1 MSEEQVASD
10 LVASVT
16 GETPTKPVL
25 DESAEVPVLDG
36 SAEVPA
42 FVPLQFKKVIL
53 TPEMMND
60 ARNLYPEAKQRVMD
74 AGGTNFPRNAGE
86 FLARDLVD
94 TFRYDFKDRVA
105 EDPNYLT
112 YEGLRNGT
120 ASILDEMPVYRGKSP
135 KERTLTDDDIA
146 KIFSN
151 AEDAP
156 LARAFFSEFAK
167 TLPAIAGAMEA
178 SSVAF
183 LANPVPFIP
192 VKVMGSLLAGG
203 TTGYALY
210 TAADDIEEAIMG
222 PDPVVVDG
230 QRAAFEAYR
239 TLGGGSANI
248 LFPFLLGRYAI
259 NSGAQTVLDSV
270 YQNSKGPIN
279 LRLQAALDK
288 MLTDT
293 GKFARSGRTQAG
305 VTAAAETAGGVG
317 SALGAF
323 YAESNEA
330 GMGGRLASEFVGG
343 NLGAITLLKAIPKV
357 MMTYDQAGGV
367 AGMASQVGDAKQ
379 RAWFDKIND
388 LYGRFGT
395 SEQYDELVENLTS
408 PAVLDELAEA
418 FPGVNFT
425 VGQQSGDPLMMALE
439 AGQLTPAGKLDEA
452 RTVASRKASEFT
464 VNFIKALQE
473 EGSEQSVNQ
482 AAVLRS
488 ALFEERLEHN
498 IQVPLEKL
506 LASINRLKLL
516 PGQEGALSE
525 TELSEKMFDIISN
538 QVFKGAT
545 NKSKILYAAAGARNF
560 PIYEPE
566 AEDIPLFLQV
576 WDDISFENPGVQKE
590 FERAVPE
597 ITRFIQDSRAKL
609 GLSTTRAAEEVVETA
624 EDAALRAAQIQKLD
638 SSLQSFREGI
648 GNINNPRD
656 VYYGPYNAVK
666 ERAISENLTLNQEA
680 AALEDLSEQFFAD
693 AGGMA
698 SGKLL
703 EQGAKARRFANS
715 LVDEAKLLR
724 LRGEVPQAVDTD
736 NLAPVT
742 AAEMDEIRSRA
753 LALARGFR
761 SGLTPDKADYGGKL
775 GEFANAI
782 RIGLYEAED
791 GAPEAYRTAV
801 AFTRAK
807 HDVVS
812 RLVGNNRIPA
822 KQKSGARMVDP
833 EVLLQEYMRGNPSV
847 TLLRT
852 RNLQKLAVF
861 ADKEGLPAF
870 ADTDDSLP
878 FTEPQGSFDFE
889 TEGVDSVFTTVSNLA
904 ESYLRKTDVQQT
916 YKQVYNQKTGKLGYV
931 VDDAKL
937 QQWVNDNPQLM
948 EIFPQLKMDA
958 QNAVTFQ
965 RSLEFAQHRRPRL
978 QKLKKQQTQLGQLMN
993 GNSPT
998 TVIGEAFDSPN
1009 AAQSLR
1015 RVFSLITKAKN
1026 FGSRVNPPSG
1036 IFKDAMVKS
1045 RQRIDQVD
1053 LSEADIKAGIRTAMM
1068 QQGLM
1073 RAGGEAGTFDPKTF
1087 YSFMF
1092 QPKKGMENTNL
1103 AELALK
1109 NGVFNQGEFDRLKF
1123 MSTQMLRMQAAD
1135 KAGRLTDPKFAQE
1148 AGATLDFY
1156 YGITGSALGTGAYQ
1170 AVQDV
1175 TGLNNSTGAL
1185 AAASAGRRFV
1195 VNIFQNVPAM
1205 QNLDVLEQLFTMPE
1219 MAGKLLN
1226 RPTNAAEAN
1235 RQSGKL
1241 ATFLKDTLFKRGT
1254 EMLPFV
1260 MREAYEEDDNT
1271 SYDAMYLGSPG
1282 IPESAT
1288 SNEKQYIER
1297 VKDLSSQESS
1307 LQPLPRRDLPPST
1320 QTAAPRGVQ
1329 TASVDP
1335 SVVAAQRPQ
1344 SIASSGGISSIDP
1357 ERAKLAFGPFDILTA
1372 RNGGEIRLGIGGLFR

>member
-16 GETPTKPVL
+16 GEPPTKPVL
-25 DESAEVPVLDG
+25 DESAEVP
-36 SAEVPA
+36 A
-42 FVPLQFKKVIL
+42 FVPLQLNKVIL

-60 ARNLYPEAKQRVMD
+60 ARQLYPEVKQQVM
-74 AGGTNFPRNAGE
+74 AEGGTNFPRDAGE

-94 TFRYDFKDRVA
+94 TFRYDFRDRVA
-105 EDPNYLT
+105 DNPNYLT
-112 YEGLRNGT
+112 YESLKDGT
-120 ASILDEMPVYRGKSP
+120 ASILDEIPAYRGKSP

-156 LARAFFSEFAK
+156 LARAFFGEFAK
-167 TLPAIAGAMEA
+167 TVPAIAGAMEA

-192 VKVMGSLLAGG
+192 VKVAGSLLAGA

-210 TAADDIEEAIMG
+210 TAADNILEAVNG
-222 PDPVVVDG
+222 PDPVIVDG

-239 TLGGGSANI
+239 TLGGGAANI
-248 LFPFLLGRYAI
+248 LFPFMLGRYAI

-270 YQNSKGPIN
+270 YQNAKGPMN
-279 LRLQAALDK
+279 LRMQAALDK

-305 VTAAAETAGGVG
+305 VTAAAETAGASG
-317 SALGAF
+317 SAVGAF
-323 YAESNEA
+323 FAESNEA
-330 GMGGRLASEFVGG
+330 GMGGRLTAEFLGG
-343 NLGAITLLKAIPKV
+343 NLGAITLLKALPKV

-367 AGMASQVGDAKQ
+367 SGMASRAGDAKQ

-408 PAVLDELAEA
+408 PAVLDELADA

-439 AGQLTPAGKLDEA
+439 AGQLTSAGKLDEA
-452 RTVASRKASEFT
+452 RTVASRKATEFT

-473 EGSEQSVNQ
+473 EGSEQSVKQ
-482 AAVLRS
+482 AALLRS
-488 ALFEERLEHN
+488 SLFEERLEHN
-498 IQVPLEKL
+498 IQAPLDKL
-506 LASINRLKLL
+506 LASVTRLQLL
-516 PGQEGALSE
+516 PGQERATLSQ

-538 QVFKGAT
+538 QVFKGAA
-545 NKSKILYAAAGARNF
+545 NKSKKLYAAAGARDF

-576 WDDISFENPGVQKE
+576 WDDLSYANPSVQKE

-597 ITRFIQDSRAKL
+597 ITNFIRDSRAKL
-609 GLSTTRAAEEVVETA
+609 GLSTTRAADEVVETA
-624 EDAALRAAQIQKLD
+624 EDAALREAQIQKLD
-638 SSLQSFREGI
+638 TSLQSFRKGI
-648 GNINNPRD
+648 GNIDNPRD

-666 ERAISENLTLNQEA
+666 ERAISENLTPNQEA
-680 AALEDLSEQFFAD
+680 AALEDLAEQFFAD
-693 AGGMA
+693 AGGMT

-703 EQGAKARRFANS
+703 EQGAKSRRFANS
-715 LVDEAKLLR
+715 LIDEAKLLR

-742 AAEMDEIRSRA
+742 ASEMDEIRSRA
-753 LALARGFR
+753 LALAREFR
-761 SGLTPDKADYGGKL
+761 SGLFPSKSGYGGKL
-775 GEFANAI
+775 GEFADAI

-807 HDVVS
+807 HNVVS
-812 RLVGNNRIPA
+812 RLVGNNKLPA

-852 RNLQKLAVF
+852 RNLQRLASF

-870 ADTDDSLP
+870 ASTDDSLP
-878 FTEPQGSFDFE
+878 FTESQGSFDFE

-904 ESYLRKTDVQQT
+904 ESYLRKTDVQKT
-916 YKQVYNQKTGKLGYV
+916 YKQVFNQKTGKLEYV

-937 QQWVNDNPQLM
+937 QQWVDDNPELM

-958 QNAVTFQ
+958 QDAVTFQ
-965 RSLEFAQHRRPRL
+965 RSLEFAQHRKPRL

-993 GNSPT
+993 GMSPT
-998 TVIGEAFDSPN
+998 VVIGEAFDSKN

-1015 RVFSLITKAKN
+1015 RVFSLITKAKD

-1036 IFKDAMVKS
+1036 IFKDSMVKS
-1045 RQRIDQVD
+1045 RQRIDQAD
-1053 LSEADIKAGIRTAMM
+1053 LSEADIKAGLRTAMM
-1068 QQGLM
+1068 QEGLM

-1109 NGVFNQGEFDRLKF
+1109 NGVFTQPEFDRLKF

-1135 KAGRLTDPKFAQE
+1135 KAGRLNDPKFAQE

-1195 VNIFQNVPAM
+1195 VNLFQNVPAM

-1219 MAGKLLN
+1219 MAGKLLK

-1297 VKDLSSQESS
+1297 VKDLSNEQSS
-1307 LQPLPRRDLPPST
+1307 LQPLLRRDLPPST
-1320 QTAAPRGVQ
+1320 QTAAPSGVQ

-1335 SVVAAQRPQ
+1335 AGSAAQRPQ
-1344 SIASSGGISSIDP
+1344 SGGISSIDINKARQLFP
-1357 ERAKLAFGPFDILTA
+1357 NDITFAA
-1372 RNGGEIRLGIGGLFR
+1372 RGGEMRSGIGGLFR

>member
-25 DESAEVPVLDG
+25 DESAEVP
-36 SAEVPA
+36 A
-42 FVPLQFKKVIL
+42 FVPLQLKKVIL

-60 ARNLYPEAKQRVMD
+60 ARKLYPEARQRVMD

-105 EDPNYLT
+105 DSPDYLT
-112 YEGLRNGT
+112 YEGLKNGT
-120 ASILDEMPVYRGKSP
+120 ASILDEIPAYRGKSP

-156 LARAFFSEFAK
+156 LARAFFGEFAK

-192 VKVMGSLLAGG
+192 VKVVGSLLAGA

-330 GMGGRLASEFVGG
+330 GMGGRLAAEFVGG

-624 EDAALRAAQIQKLD
+624 EDAAL
-638 SSLQSFREGI
+638 
-648 GNINNPRD
+648 
-656 VYYGPYNAVK
+656 
-666 ERAISENLTLNQEA
+666 
-680 AALEDLSEQFFAD
+680 
-693 AGGMA
+693 
-698 SGKLL
+698 
-703 EQGAKARRFANS
+703 
-715 LVDEAKLLR
+715 
-724 LRGEVPQAVDTD
+724 QAVDTD

-812 RLVGNNRIPA
+812 RLVGNNKLPA

-833 EVLLQEYMRGNPSV
+833 EVLLQDYMRGNPSV

-852 RNLQKLAVF
+852 RNLQRLAVF

-937 QQWVNDNPQLM
+937 QQWVNDNPELM

-1015 RVFSLITKAKN
+1015 RVFSLITKAKD

-1087 YSFMF
+1087 FSFMF

-1109 NGVFNQGEFDRLKF
+1109 NGVFNQGQFDRLKF

-1219 MAGKLLN
+1219 MAGKLLK

-1372 RNGGEIRLGIGGLFR
+1372 RNGGEIRSGIGGLFR

>member
-16 GETPTKPVL
+16 GETPNAPVL
-25 DESAEVPVLDG
+25 DE

-42 FVPLQFKKVIL
+42 FVPLQLNKVIL

-60 ARNLYPEAKQRVMD
+60 ARKLYPEVKQQVM
-74 AGGTNFPRNAGE
+74 AEGGTNFPRDAGE

-94 TFRYDFKDRVA
+94 TFRYDFKDLVA
-105 EDPNYLT
+105 DNPDYLT
-112 YEGLRNGT
+112 YEGLKNGT
-120 ASILDEMPVYRGKSP
+120 ASILDEIPAYRGKSP

-156 LARAFFSEFAK
+156 LTRAFFGEFAK
-167 TLPAIAGAMEA
+167 TVPAIAGAMEA
-178 SSVAF
+178 ASVAF
-183 LANPVPFIP
+183 AATPAPIP
-192 VKVMGSLLAGG
+192 VKVGSAIASGIG
-203 TTGYALY
+203 VGYALY

-239 TLGGGSANI
+239 TLGGGTANI
-248 LFPFLLGRYAI
+248 LFPFMLGRYAI

-270 YQNSKGPIN
+270 YQNAKGPMH
-279 LRLQAALDK
+279 LRMQAALDK
-288 MLTDT
+288 MLTQT
-293 GKFARSGRTQAG
+293 GQFARSGRTQAG
-305 VTAAAETAGGVG
+305 VTAAAEAAGASG
-317 SALGAF
+317 SAIGAF
-323 YAESNEA
+323 FAESNEA
-330 GMGGRLASEFVGG
+330 GMGGRLTAEFLGG
-343 NLGAITLLKAIPKV
+343 NLGAITLLKALPKV

-367 AGMASQVGDAKQ
+367 SGMASRAGDAKQ
-379 RAWFDKIND
+379 RAWFEKIND

-395 SEQYDELVENLTS
+395 PEQYDELVENLTS
-408 PAVLDELAEA
+408 PAVLDELADA

-452 RTVASRKASEFT
+452 RTVASRKATEFT

-473 EGSEQSVNQ
+473 EGSEQSVKQ
-482 AAVLRS
+482 AALLRS
-488 ALFEERLEHN
+488 SLFEERLEHN
-498 IQVPLEKL
+498 IQAPLNKL
-506 LASINRLKLL
+506 LASVNRLQLL
-516 PGQEGALSE
+516 PGQEGAALSQ

-545 NKSKILYAAAGARNF
+545 NKSKMLYSAAGARDF

-576 WDDISFENPGVQKE
+576 WDDISYKNPGVQEE

-597 ITRFIQDSRAKL
+597 ITRFIRDSRAKL
-609 GLSTTRAAEEVVETA
+609 GLSTTRAADEVVETA
-624 EDAALRAAQIQKLD
+624 EDAALREAQIQKLD

-648 GNINNPRD
+648 GNIDNPRD

-666 ERAISENLTLNQEA
+666 ERAISENLTPNQEA
-680 AALEDLSEQFFAD
+680 AALEDLAEQFFAD
-693 AGGMA
+693 AGGMT

-703 EQGAKARRFANS
+703 EQGAKSRRFANS
-715 LVDEAKLLR
+715 LIDEAKLLR

-753 LALARGFR
+753 LALAREFR
-761 SGLTPDKADYGGKL
+761 SGLTPSKSGYGGKL

-812 RLVGNNRIPA
+812 RLVGNNKLPA

-833 EVLLQEYMRGNPSV
+833 EVLLQDYMRGNPSV

-852 RNLQKLAVF
+852 RNLQRLARF

-870 ADTDDSLP
+870 AATDDSLP
-878 FTEPQGSFDFE
+878 FTESQGSFDFE

-904 ESYLRKTDVQQT
+904 ESYLRKTDVQKT
-916 YKQVYNQKTGKLGYV
+916 YKQVFNQNTGKLEYV

-937 QQWVNDNPQLM
+937 QQWVDDNPELM
-948 EIFPQLKMDA
+948 EIFPQLKLDA
-958 QNAVTFQ
+958 KDAVTFQ
-965 RSLEFAQHRRPRL
+965 RSLEFAQHRKPRL

-993 GNSPT
+993 GMSPT
-998 TVIGEAFDSPN
+998 VVIGEAFDSKN

-1015 RVFSLITKAKN
+1015 RVFSLITKAKD

-1036 IFKDAMVKS
+1036 IFKDSMVKS
-1045 RQRIDQVD
+1045 RQRIDQAD
-1053 LSEADIKAGIRTAMM
+1053 LSESDIKAGLRTAMM
-1068 QQGLM
+1068 QEGLM

-1109 NGVFNQGEFDRLKF
+1109 NGVFTQGEFDRLKF

-1135 KAGRLTDPKFAQE
+1135 KAGRLRDPKFAQE

-1195 VNIFQNVPAM
+1195 VNIFQNIPAM

-1219 MAGKLLN
+1219 MAGKLLK
-1226 RPTNAAEAN
+1226 RPTNATEAS

-1288 SNEKQYIER
+1288 NNEKQYIER
-1297 VKDLSSQESS
+1297 VKDLSNEQSS

-1320 QTAAPRGVQ
+1320 QTAAPSGVQ

-1335 SVVAAQRPQ
+1335 AGSAAQRPQ
-1344 SIASSGGISSIDP
+1344 SIAASGGISSIDP

-1372 RNGGEIRLGIGGLFR
+1372 RNGGEIRSGIGGLFR

>member
-105 EDPNYLT
+105 DSPDYLT
-112 YEGLRNGT
+112 YEGLKNGT
-120 ASILDEMPVYRGKSP
+120 ASILDEIPAYRGKSP

-156 LARAFFSEFAK
+156 LARAFFGEFAK

-192 VKVMGSLLAGG
+192 VKVVGSLLAGA

-210 TAADDIEEAIMG
+210 TAADDILEAMMG

-330 GMGGRLASEFVGG
+330 GMGGRLAAEFVGG

-425 VGQQSGDPLMMALE
+425 LGQQSGDPLMMALE

-624 EDAALRAAQIQKLD
+624 EDAAL
-638 SSLQSFREGI
+638 
-648 GNINNPRD
+648 
-656 VYYGPYNAVK
+656 
-666 ERAISENLTLNQEA
+666 
-680 AALEDLSEQFFAD
+680 
-693 AGGMA
+693 
-698 SGKLL
+698 
-703 EQGAKARRFANS
+703 
-715 LVDEAKLLR
+715 
-724 LRGEVPQAVDTD
+724 QAVDTD

-812 RLVGNNRIPA
+812 RLVGNNKLPA

-833 EVLLQEYMRGNPSV
+833 EVLLQDYMRGNPSV

-852 RNLQKLAVF
+852 RNLQRLAVF

-937 QQWVNDNPQLM
+937 QQWVNDNPELM

-1087 YSFMF
+1087 FSFMF

-1109 NGVFNQGEFDRLKF
+1109 NGVFNQGQFDRLKF

-1219 MAGKLLN
+1219 MAGKLLK

-1344 SIASSGGISSIDP
+1344 SIASSGGISQIDP
-1357 ERAKLAFGPFDILTA
+1357 ERARAFFDSPGEITFAA
-1372 RNGGEIRLGIGGLFR
+1372 RGGEMRSGIGGLLR

>member
-25 DESAEVPVLDG
+25 DESAEVP
-36 SAEVPA
+36 A
-42 FVPLQFKKVIL
+42 FVPLQLKKVIL

-192 VKVMGSLLAGG
+192 VKVVGSLLAGA

-210 TAADDIEEAIMG
+210 TAADDIEEAITG

-230 QRAAFEAYR
+230 QRAAFEASR

-270 YQNSKGPIN
+270 YQNAKGPMN

-425 VGQQSGDPLMMALE
+425 LGQQSGDPLMMALE

-624 EDAALRAAQIQKLD
+624 EDAAL
-638 SSLQSFREGI
+638 
-648 GNINNPRD
+648 
-656 VYYGPYNAVK
+656 
-666 ERAISENLTLNQEA
+666 
-680 AALEDLSEQFFAD
+680 
-693 AGGMA
+693 
-698 SGKLL
+698 
-703 EQGAKARRFANS
+703 
-715 LVDEAKLLR
+715 
-724 LRGEVPQAVDTD
+724 QAVDTD

-812 RLVGNNRIPA
+812 RLVGNNKLPA

-833 EVLLQEYMRGNPSV
+833 EVLLQDYMRGNPSV

-852 RNLQKLAVF
+852 RNLQRLAVF

-937 QQWVNDNPQLM
+937 QQWVNDNPELM

-1026 FGSRVNPPSG
+1026 FGSRANPPSG

-1087 YSFMF
+1087 FSFMF

-1109 NGVFNQGEFDRLKF
+1109 NGVFNQGQFDRLKF

-1344 SIASSGGISSIDP
+1344 SIASSGGISQIDP
-1357 ERAKLAFGPFDILTA
+1357 ERARAFFDSPGEIIFA
-1372 RNGGEIRLGIGGLFR
+1372 AGGGEMRSGIGGLLR